1 MLVSSIKMSIENM
14 HQYVGHMSVVL
25 PNDKKKDNKE
35 EVSVR
40 EQLGSIDSHIADLEV
55 VRNRV
60 RNSEMADNYLNP
72 MRTENTG
79 P

>member
-1 MLVSSIKMSIENM
+1 MLVSNIKMSIENM
-14 HQYVGHMSVVL
+14 HQYVSHMAVVL
-25 PNDKKKDNKE
+25 PNDKKKDIKE

-40 EQLGSIDSHIADLEV
+40 DQLGSIDSHIKDLEV

-60 RNSEMADNYLNP
+60 RNSDMADKYLNP

>member
-1 MLVSSIKMSIENM
+1 MSIDNM
-14 HQYVGHMSVVL
+14 HQYVSYMAVLLPGDKVV
-25 PNDKKKDNKE
+25 DTMQ

-40 EQLGSIDSHIADLEV
+40 DQLGAIESHIEDLEV

-60 RNSEMADNYLNP
+60 RNSDMADKYLNP